1 MTRIPKISFEFFPPK
16 TDKGRENLKNT
27 RKQLAELNPEY
38 FSVTFGAGGST
49 QNYTLDTIKEIQA
62 ESRVDAA
69 PHLSCIGSTRENI
82 HQLLTEYQ
90 SAGVHRI
97 VSLRGDIPEGMAD
110 TGEFHFANELIGY
123 IRETTGDHFHIEVAA
138 YPEVH
143 PEATSAITDLENFK
157 RKVESGANG
166 AITQYFYNIDAYF
179 YFVDACEKIGVNL
192 PIVPGIMPITNYQQ
206 LSNFSSVCGAQIP
219 RWLDK
224 KLQSYGDDLES
235 IRSFGLEFV
244 TEMCQRLLDQGAPGL
259 HFYTLNKSEACVAI
273 YRELNLSAS

>member
-1 MTRIPKISFEFFPPK
+1 MTRSPAISFEFFPPK
-16 TDKGRENLKNT
+16 TDKGRENLKAT

-49 QNYTLDTIKEIQA
+49 RNLTLETVIEIQT

-82 HQLLTEYQ
+82 LQLLTEYQ
-90 SAGVHRI
+90 SAGIHRI
-97 VSLRGDIPEGMAD
+97 VSLRGDIPEGMTD
-110 TGEFHFANELIGY
+110 MGEFHFANELVAY
-123 IRETTGDHFHIEVAA
+123 IRETTGDQFHIEVAA
-138 YPEVH
+138 YPEMH
-143 PEATSAITDLENFK
+143 PEASSATADLENFK

-179 YFVDACEKIGVNL
+179 YFIDACQKIAVDI

-206 LSNFSSVCGAQIP
+206 LANFSTICGAQIP

-224 KLQSYGDDLES
+224 KLQNYGDDLES
-235 IRSFGLEFV
+235 IRAFGIEFV
-244 TEMCQRLLDQGAPGL
+244 TEMCQRLLDQGVPGL
-259 HFYTLNKSEACVAI
+259 HFYTLNKSEAPIAI
-273 YRELNLSAS
+273 YRELNLSVS

>member
-1 MTRIPKISFEFFPPK
+1 MTQLPRISFEFFPPK

-90 SAGVHRI
+90 SAGIHRI

-110 TGEFHFANELIGY
+110 TGEFHFANELIDY

-143 PEATSAITDLENFK
+143 PEASNAIADLENFK

-166 AITQYFYNIDAYF
+166 AITQYFYNVDAYF
-179 YFVDACEKIGVNL
+179 YFIDACEKIGVNL

-206 LSNFSSVCGAQIP
+206 LANFSAICGAQIP

-259 HFYTLNKSEACVAI
+259 HFYTLNKSEASVAI
-273 YRELNLSAS
+273 YRELNFTTD

>member
-1 MTRIPKISFEFFPPK
+1 MTRSPAISFEFFPPK
-16 TDKGRENLKNT
+16 TDKGRENLKAT

-49 QNYTLDTIKEIQA
+49 RNLTLETVIEIQT

-82 HQLLTEYQ
+82 LQLLTEYQ
-90 SAGVHRI
+90 SAGIHRI
-97 VSLRGDIPEGMAD
+97 VSLRGDIPEGMTD
-110 TGEFHFANELIGY
+110 MGEFHFANELVAY
-123 IRETTGDHFHIEVAA
+123 IRETTGDQFHIEVAA
-138 YPEVH
+138 YPEMH
-143 PEATSAITDLENFK
+143 PEASSATADLENFK

-179 YFVDACEKIGVNL
+179 YFIDACQKIAVDI

-206 LSNFSSVCGAQIP
+206 LANFSTICGAQIP

-224 KLQSYGDDLES
+224 KLQNYGDDLES
-235 IRSFGLEFV
+235 IRAFGIEFV
-244 TEMCQRLLDQGAPGL
+244 TEMCQRLLDQGVPGL
-259 HFYTLNKSEACVAI
+259 HFYTLNKSEAPIAI

>member
-1 MTRIPKISFEFFPPK
+1 MTQLPRISFEFFPPK

-49 QNYTLDTIKEIQA
+49 QSYTLDTIKEIQA

-90 SAGVHRI
+90 STGIHRI
-97 VSLRGDIPEGMAD
+97 VSLRGDIPEGMTD

-206 LSNFSSVCGAQIP
+206 LSSFSSVCGAQIP

-224 KLQSYGDDLES
+224 KLQSYGNDLES

-244 TEMCQRLLDQGAPGL
+244 TDMCQRLLDQGAPGL
-259 HFYTLNKSEACVAI
+259 HFYTLNKSEASIAI
-273 YRELNLSAS
+273 YRELNLPAG

>member
-1 MTRIPKISFEFFPPK
+1 MTQLPKISFEFFPPK

-49 QNYTLDTIKEIQA
+49 QNYTLGTIKEIQA

-90 SAGVHRI
+90 SAGIHRI

-110 TGEFHFANELIGY
+110 TGEFHFANELIDY

-138 YPEVH
+138 YPEMH
-143 PEATSAITDLENFK
+143 PEASNAIADLENFK

-166 AITQYFYNIDAYF
+166 AITQYFYNVDAYF
-179 YFVDACEKIGVNL
+179 YFIDACEKIGVNL

-206 LSNFSSVCGAQIP
+206 LANFSSLCGAQIP

-259 HFYTLNKSEACVAI
+259 HFYTLNKSEASIAI
-273 YRELNLSAS
+273 YRELNFTTD

>member
-1 MTRIPKISFEFFPPK
+1 MTQLPRISFEFFPPK

-49 QNYTLDTIKEIQA
+49 QSYTLDTIKEIQA

-97 VSLRGDIPEGMAD
+97 VSLRGDIPEGMTD

-143 PEATSAITDLENFK
+143 PEANSAITDLENFK

-235 IRSFGLEFV
+235 IRLFGLEFV
-244 TEMCQRLLDQGAPGL
+244 TGMCQRLLDQGAPGL
-259 HFYTLNKSEACVAI
+259 HFYTLNKSEASVAI
-273 YRELNLSAS
+273 YRELNLPAG

>member
-1 MTRIPKISFEFFPPK
+1 MTQLPRISFEFFPPK

>member
-1 MTRIPKISFEFFPPK
+1 MTQLPRISFEFFPPK

-49 QNYTLDTIKEIQA
+49 QSYTLDTIKEIQA

-90 SAGVHRI
+90 STGIHRI
-97 VSLRGDIPEGMAD
+97 VSLRGDIPEGMTD

-206 LSNFSSVCGAQIP
+206 LSSFSSVCGAQIP

-244 TEMCQRLLDQGAPGL
+244 TDMCQRLLDQGAPGL
-259 HFYTLNKSEACVAI
+259 HFYTLNKSEASIAI
-273 YRELNLSAS
+273 YRELNLPAG

>member
-1 MTRIPKISFEFFPPK
+1 MTQLPRISFEFFPPK

-49 QNYTLDTIKEIQA
+49 QNYTLGTIKEIQA

-90 SAGVHRI
+90 SAGIHRI

-110 TGEFHFANELIGY
+110 TGEFHFANELIDY

-143 PEATSAITDLENFK
+143 PEASNAIADLENFK

-166 AITQYFYNIDAYF
+166 AITQYFYNVDAYF
-179 YFVDACEKIGVNL
+179 YFIDACEKIGVNL

-206 LSNFSSVCGAQIP
+206 LANFSSLCGAQIP

-259 HFYTLNKSEACVAI
+259 HFYTLNKSEASIAI
-273 YRELNLSAS
+273 YRELNFTTD